1 MNQRHLLVS
10 SESDSIGASIQTE
23 IDERGGS
30 QFPYQVGREN
40 DEGTQLSCKGSSDT
54 RNSLG
59 ATHFTETLH
68 KGIHFLSPQVFLLI
82 ILLYT

>member
-10 SESDSIGASIQTE
+10 SESDSIGASMQTE

-30 QFPYQVGREN
+30 QFPYQVGRDN
-40 DEGTQLSCKGSSDT
+40 DEGIQLSHKGSSDS
-54 RNSLG
+54 RDRLG

-68 KGIHFLSPQVFLLI
+68 KGIHFLTPQVFVLI